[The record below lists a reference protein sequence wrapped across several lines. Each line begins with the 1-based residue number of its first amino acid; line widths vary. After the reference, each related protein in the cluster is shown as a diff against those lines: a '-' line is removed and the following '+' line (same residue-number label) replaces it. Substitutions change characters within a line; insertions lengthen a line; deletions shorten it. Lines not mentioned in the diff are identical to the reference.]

1 MGRLIIISNR
11 LPISVDR
18 DEGKII
24 VRQSSGGL
32 VSAIK
37 SYFEKDQANAGR
49 FTMKVWVGVADFLP
63 EEWEIIKDRDGICRE
78 FETFPLFLKQ
88 EVYDEYYNGFSN
100 SVIWPLFH
108 YFPNHTE
115 YKTSY
120 FEAYQQVNKRIAE
133 QIYPFLQP
141 GDTVWV
147 HDYQLMLLP
156 QYLRIRDKNL
166 KIGFFLHIPFPS
178 YEIFR
183 LLPAQWKR
191 ELLEGILGADLIGF
205 HTFDYVQHFM
215 QSARIILGV
224 DNNFMNI
231 QLVDRMIKVD
241 LFPIGIDYGKFESS
255 VSDPEI
261 LQSSLDIKKNFEGK
275 RIIFSVDRLDY
286 SKGLMQRLS
295 AIEYFFNHYTEWRE
309 RVVFILNI
317 VPSRDRIKAYNEGKR
332 MIEEII
338 GSVNGK
344 YSTISWQPVI
354 YRYNHLTFKE
364 LIALYMAA
372 DAALITPLRDGMNLV
387 AKEYVASCVNKEGV
401 LILSDLT
408 GAASELS
415 ESLLVNPIDMKDV
428 ADAINRALT
437 MSRVEQGNRL
447 LSMQKRLQVYDVF
460 RWVNDFLDQLDGVK
474 KDQQRFQMKFLN
486 DKVAAVVA
494 RNYRDSCRRC
504 LLLDYDG
511 TLVPFTSNPSMATP
525 GPELERVLHK
535 LSSDPNNEVVIISGR
550 DANTLENW
558 FGSYPLS
565 LVAEHGASFK
575 RKSESWQQLFSISDV
590 WKDQVRPVFE
600 HIVTRC
606 SGSFIEEKVN
616 TIAWHYRNTDTAL
629 GFSRS
634 RDLLNHL
641 TQLIQNTSLQVIDGN
656 KVVEVRIAG
665 LDKGAIALRIIHE
678 RSPDFILCMG
688 DDVTD
693 EDMFRASGNRAYT
706 IKVGYGA
713 TEARHNLLFQRDV
726 IPFLNQM
733 IMAVNEVQHAGSQ
746 V

>member
-1 MGRLIIISNR
+1 
-11 LPISVDR
+11 
-18 DEGKII
+18 
-24 VRQSSGGL
+24 
-32 VSAIK
+32 
-37 SYFEKDQANAGR
+37 
-49 FTMKVWVGVADFLP
+49 
-63 EEWEIIKDRDGICRE
+63 
-78 FETFPLFLKQ
+78 
-88 EVYDEYYNGFSN
+88 
-100 SVIWPLFH
+100 
-108 YFPNHTE
+108 
-115 YKTSY
+115 
-120 FEAYQQVNKRIAE
+120 
-133 QIYPFLQP
+133 
-141 GDTVWV
+141 
-147 HDYQLMLLP
+147 
-156 QYLRIRDKNL
+156 
-166 KIGFFLHIPFPS
+166 
-178 YEIFR
+178 
-183 LLPAQWKR
+183 
-191 ELLEGILGADLIGF
+191 
-205 HTFDYVQHFM
+205 
-215 QSARIILGV
+215 
-224 DNNFMNI
+224 
-231 QLVDRMIKVD
+231 
-241 LFPIGIDYGKFESS
+241 
-255 VSDPEI
+255 
-261 LQSSLDIKKNFEGK
+261 
-275 RIIFSVDRLDY
+275 
-286 SKGLMQRLS
+286 
-295 AIEYFFNHYTEWRE
+295 
-309 RVVFILNI
+309 
-317 VPSRDRIKAYNEGKR
+317 
-332 MIEEII
+332 
-338 GSVNGK
+338 
-344 YSTISWQPVI
+344 
-354 YRYNHLTFKE
+354 
-364 LIALYMAA
+364 
-372 DAALITPLRDGMNLV
+372 
-387 AKEYVASCVNKEGV
+387 
-401 LILSDLT
+401 
-408 GAASELS
+408 
-415 ESLLVNPIDMKDV
+415 
-428 ADAINRALT
+428 
-437 MSRVEQGNRL
+437 
-447 LSMQKRLQVYDVF
+447 
-460 RWVNDFLDQLDGVK
+460 
-474 KDQQRFQMKFLN
+474 
-486 DKVAAVVA
+486 
-494 RNYRDSCRRC
+494 
-504 LLLDYDG
+504 
-511 TLVPFTSNPSMATP
+511 VPFTSNPSMATP